1 MISVLTVCGNGI
13 GSSLM
18 LKMKIE
24 EICAENGIDAQ
35 VESIDFNAA
44 QGRKADL
51 IVTVKELAEQF
62 DDKNVAIVRSYINK
76 KKITEE
82 VYNPR
87 SFIFGDCDNLLFNIQ
102 GFIEMNAH
110 KRIIGFIHINCCID
124 GIANF

>member
-1 MISVLTVCGNGI
+1 MISVLNVWGNGI

-24 EICAENGIDAQ
+24 EICDENGIDAQ

-62 DDKNVAIVRSYINK
+62 EGKNIAIVRSYINK
-76 KKITEE
+76 KKITEDVLE
-82 VYNPR
+82 A
-87 SFIFGDCDNLLFNIQ
+87 LKQ
-102 GFIEMNAH
+102 A
-110 KRIIGFIHINCCID
+110 
-124 GIANF
+124 AQ

>member
-1 MISVLTVCGNGI
+1 MGKIGAALNMVMLLQNNG
-13 GSSLM
+13 
-18 LKMKIE
+18 KMKIE

-76 KKITEE
+76 KKITEDVLE
-82 VYNPR
+82 A
-87 SFIFGDCDNLLFNIQ
+87 LKQ
-102 GFIEMNAH
+102 A
-110 KRIIGFIHINCCID
+110 
-124 GIANF
+124 AQ